1 MRREKIAQACRARLR
16 KALGG
21 NRGMKKKVDDDGD
34 LFGLKMTE
42 CGWEKGETSEGGLD
56 CDGSG
61 GGRMGAVFA
70 GGMN

>member
-1 MRREKIAQACRARLR
+1 MR
-16 KALGG
+16 
-21 NRGMKKKVDDDGD
+21 KKVDDDGD

-70 GGMN
+70 GGMK